1 MVGKLRGVILINRN
15 LVNKVTEKRKPPR
28 SSEVKVVVHRPPLQ
42 LAVQEGLVV
51 AWKES
56 VSIVFQSR
64 FLTVSLWKIL
74 HNVVDCVKKNFLS
87 FFSFT

>member
-1 MVGKLRGVILINRN
+1 MTIAIIIIIIMNN
-15 LVNKVTEKRKPPR
+15 LVNKVTEKRKPAR

-51 AWKES
+51 AWKENVS
-56 VSIVFQSR
+56 VVFQSR

-74 HNVVDCVKKNFLS
+74 YDGVDCVEKSFLS
-87 FFSFT
+87 ILSLF

>member
-1 MVGKLRGVILINRN
+1 MSKLRGVIIINRN
-15 LVNKVTEKRKPPR
+15 LVNKVTENRKPAR

-51 AWKES
+51 AWKEN

-64 FLTVSLWKIL
+64 FSTVCSWKLL
-74 HNVVDCVKKNFLS
+74 HNIVDFLEKNFLD